1 MSEFTL
7 IHLLLCVT
15 FFGIGFIA
23 SQWLRSPAKNV
34 ATGDES
40 HSPNSNST
48 ITVDGP
54 SDCVVHH
61 EESSEEAQVAAA
73 EAISEV
79 VDRVRSLADGVRI
92 EVHEHSQSVEQINH
106 DLLATANVSDPE
118 AASRVISRLLDANRH
133 LDSRLS
139 MAEARLQ
146 EQSQLLRSHR
156 VEARTDALTGL
167 PNRRVFDEEIERLF
181 EEKRNTRRAS
191 SLIMIDIDHFKEFN
205 DVHGHQAGDLCLKKV
220 GEEIRQTVRG
230 IGGIV
235 MRYGGEEFA
244 VLLPGTEMFDAKVAA
259 QRLIRNIERLIVDF
273 DQKELSVTASLGVAE
288 IGRDSE
294 AAEWL
299 GRADRALYA
308 AKRDGRNRGCW
319 HDGQACHE
327 IIRRNADPVVEI
339 DQKKATIARRQAF
352 NHDVNRRLALFHR
365 KRQPLALIIAS
376 IDLIDNKPV
385 DEHSDFVAIQH
396 AVMQVFGAVLRDMDH
411 ICQLA
416 DNQFGA
422 LLPAADG
429 QEAAAVAERARDAIS
444 RIELKTPTDVIRIS
458 ISCGVAQALEGDEA
472 EHMLS
477 RSELALAHAQS
488 KNGNA
493 VYLLR
498 HEMDWESPLRVT
510 PEAVIANG

>member
-1 MSEFTL
+1 MSQFTL
-7 IHLLLCVT
+7 LHLLSCLL
-15 FFGIGFIA
+15 FFAIGFVA
-23 SQWLRSPAKNV
+23 AQWLRFPSKREDKHEQYETN
-34 ATGDES
+34 TGSELARDDQQDLPPGHE
-40 HSPNSNST
+40 
-48 ITVDGP
+48 DG
-54 SDCVVHH
+54 SQ
-61 EESSEEAQVAAA
+61 EAQMAAA
-73 EAISEV
+73 EALSEV

-118 AASRVISRLLDANRH
+118 AASRVISRLIDANRH
-133 LDSRLS
+133 LDSRLN

-181 EEKRNTRRAS
+181 KEKRDSRRVS
-191 SLIMIDIDHFKEFN
+191 SLIMVDIDHFKDFN
-205 DVHGHQAGDLCLKKV
+205 DRHGHQAGDLCLKKV
-220 GEEIRQTVRG
+220 GEVIRQTVRG

-244 VLLPGTEMFDAKVAA
+244 VLLPGTELFDAKVAA
-259 QRLIRNIERLIVDF
+259 QRLNRNIERLIVDF
-273 DQKELSVTASLGVAE
+273 EEKELNVTASLGVAE
-288 IGRDSE
+288 IGSDSE
-294 AAEWL
+294 ASEWL

-308 AKRDGRNRGCW
+308 AKREGRNRGCW

-327 IIRRNADPVVEI
+327 ITRRNTDPEI
-339 DQKKATIARRQAF
+339 EVDEESSTIARREAF

-376 IDLIDNKPV
+376 IDLIDGKAVEDHP
-385 DEHSDFVAIQH
+385 DFVAIQQ

-411 ICQLA
+411 YCQLT

-429 QEAAAVAERARDAIS
+429 HDAAVVAERARDAIS
-444 RIELKTPTDVIRIS
+444 RMELKTPTDVIRIS
-458 ISCGVAQALEGDEA
+458 ISCGVSQALEGDEA

-477 RSELALAHAQS
+477 RSELALAHAQG
-488 KNGNA
+488 KKGNA

-498 HEMDWESPLRVT
+498 HEMDWESPLRIT
-510 PEAVIANG
+510 PEAVIANE

>member
-23 SQWLRSPAKNV
+23 SQWLRYPAKQEDKNLETASDGIS
-34 ATGDES
+34 ATTED
-40 HSPNSNST
+40 NSADSSLQHE
-48 ITVDGP
+48 VDP
-54 SDCVVHH
+54 QQD
-61 EESSEEAQVAAA
+61 QVAVA

-79 VDRVRSLADGVRI
+79 VDRVRSLADGVRT
-92 EVHEHSQSVEQINH
+92 EVHEHSQSVEQLNH
-106 DLLATANVSDPE
+106 DLLASANVSDPE
-118 AASRVISRLLDANRH
+118 AASRIILRLIDANRH
-133 LDSRLS
+133 LDSRLNL
-139 MAEARLQ
+139 AEARLQ

-181 EEKRNTRRAS
+181 EEKRNARRAS
-191 SLIMIDIDHFKEFN
+191 SLIMVDIDHFKDFN
-205 DVHGHQAGDLCLKKV
+205 DRHGHQAGDLCLKKV

-259 QRLIRNIERLIVDF
+259 QRLNRNIERLIVDF
-273 DQKELSVTASLGVAE
+273 EQKELTVTASLGVAE
-288 IGRDSE
+288 IDRDSE

-308 AKRDGRNRGCW
+308 AKREGRNRGCW
-319 HDGQACHE
+319 HDGQASHA
-327 IIRRNADPVVEI
+327 IVRRNADPVAEVDERSS
-339 DQKKATIARRQAF
+339 AIARREAF
-352 NHDVNRRLALFHR
+352 NRDVNRRLALFHR
-365 KRQPLALIIAS
+365 KRQPLSLIVAS
-376 IDLIDNKPV
+376 IDQIDNKPV
-385 DEHSDFVAIQH
+385 EDHPDFIAIQH
-396 AVMQVFGAVLRDMDH
+396 AVMQVFGAILRDMDH
-411 ICQLA
+411 VCQLA

-429 QEAAAVAERARDAIS
+429 QEAAIVAERTRDAIS
-444 RIELKTPTDVIRIS
+444 RLNLKTPTDVIRIS
-458 ISCGVAQALEGDEA
+458 ISCGVSHALEGDEA

-477 RSELALAHAQS
+477 RSESALGYAQS

-498 HEMDWESPLRVT
+498 HEMDWESPLRIT
-510 PEAVIANG
+510 PEVVIASG

>member
-7 IHLLLCVT
+7 LHLVLCVT
-15 FFGIGFIA
+15 FFGIGFVA
-23 SQWLRSPAKNV
+23 SQWLRPPARKEEGELAPVRQNLAV
-34 ATGDES
+34 NTDRKQQNSASQDE
-40 HSPNSNST
+40 
-48 ITVDGP
+48 
-54 SDCVVHH
+54 
-61 EESSEEAQVAAA
+61 EAERAQVAAA

-92 EVHEHSQSVEQINH
+92 EVHEHSQSVEKINH
-106 DLLATANVSDPE
+106 DLLASANVSDPE
-118 AASRVISRLLDANRH
+118 AASRVISRLIDANRD
-133 LDSRLS
+133 LDSQLNI
-139 MAEARLQ
+139 AEARLQ

-181 EEKRNTRRAS
+181 AEKRNTRRAS
-191 SLIMIDIDHFKEFN
+191 SLIMVDIDHFKDFN
-205 DVHGHQAGDLCLKKV
+205 DRHGHQAGDLCLKKV
-220 GEEIRQTVRG
+220 GEVIRQTVRG

-244 VLLPGTEMFDAKVAA
+244 VLLPGTELFDAKVAT
-259 QRLIRNIERLIVDF
+259 QRLNRNIERLIVDF
-273 DQKELSVTASLGVAE
+273 EQKELAVTASLGVAE

-294 AAEWL
+294 PAEWL

-308 AKRDGRNRGCW
+308 AKGHGRNCGCW
-319 HDGQACHE
+319 HDGQDCHQ
-327 IIRRNADPVVEI
+327 ITRRNADPVIEVDHESNS
-339 DQKKATIARRQAF
+339 IARREAF
-352 NHDVNRRLALFHR
+352 THDLNRRLALFHR
-365 KRQPLALIIAS
+365 KRQPLSLITAQ
-376 IDLIDNKPV
+376 IDLIDGKSV
-385 DEHSDFVAIQH
+385 EEHPDFGAIQQ
-396 AVMQVFGAVLRDMDH
+396 AVMQVFRAVLRDMDH

-429 QEAAAVAERARDAIS
+429 QEAAAVAERAREAIS
-444 RIELKTPTDVIRIS
+444 RLELKTPTDVIRIS
-458 ISCGVAQALEGDEA
+458 ISCGVSHALEGDEA

-477 RSELALAHAQS
+477 RSESALEHAQN
-488 KNGNA
+488 KKGNA

-510 PEAVIANG
+510 PEVVIATG

>member
-1 MSEFTL
+1 M
-7 IHLLLCVT
+7 
-15 FFGIGFIA
+15 FFGIGFVTA
-23 SQWLRSPAKNV
+23 HWLRRNPKQEGTSE
-34 ATGDES
+34 ES
-40 HSPNSNST
+40 QTKST
-48 ITVDGP
+48 SISLGDGP
-54 SDCVVHH
+54 QDRLPRHQDRDR
-61 EESSEEAQVAAA
+61 EAQAAAA
-73 EAISEV
+73 EALSEV

-106 DLLATANVSDPE
+106 DLLATANISDPE
-118 AASRVISRLLDANRH
+118 AASRVISRLIDANRH
-133 LDSRLS
+133 LDSRLNV
-139 MAEARLQ
+139 AEARLQ
-146 EQSQLLRSHR
+146 EQTQLLRSHR

-181 EEKRNTRRAS
+181 EEKRNSRRAS
-191 SLIMIDIDHFKEFN
+191 SLIMVDIDHFKDFN
-205 DVHGHQAGDLCLKKV
+205 DRHGHQAGDLCLRKV

-259 QRLIRNIERLIVDF
+259 RRLNRNIERLIVDF
-273 DQKELSVTASLGVAE
+273 EQKELCVTASLGVAE
-288 IGRDSE
+288 IGRDSD
-294 AAEWL
+294 ASEWL

-308 AKRDGRNRGCW
+308 AKHDGRNRGFW

-327 IIRRNADPVVEI
+327 IARRDADPAIEVDEVSSVV
-339 DQKKATIARRQAF
+339 ARRQAF
-352 NHDVNRRLALFHR
+352 ISDLNRRLALFHR
-365 KRQPLALIIAS
+365 KRQPLALITAS
-376 IDLIDNKPV
+376 IDVIDEKPV
-385 DEHSDFVAIQH
+385 EEHPDYGAIQH
-396 AVMQVFGAVLRDMDH
+396 AVMQVFSAVLRDMDH

-429 QEAAAVAERARDAIS
+429 QDAAVVAERARDAIS
-444 RIELKTPTDVIRIS
+444 RLELKTPTDVIRIS
-458 ISCGVAQALEGDEA
+458 ISCGISHALEGDEA

-477 RSELALAHAQS
+477 RSESALEHARG

-498 HEMDWESPLRVT
+498 HEMDWESPLRIT

>member
-23 SQWLRSPAKNV
+23 SQWLRFPAKKEDRNV
-34 ATGDES
+34 EPAHNNLATFPEDMAS
-40 HSPNSNST
+40 AAPA
-48 ITVDGP
+48 V
-54 SDCVVHH
+54 
-61 EESSEEAQVAAA
+61 SEIDTPQAQAAVA

-79 VDRVRSLADGVRI
+79 VERVRSLADGVRT

-106 DLLATANVSDPE
+106 DLLASANVSDPE
-118 AASRVISRLLDANRH
+118 AASRIILRLIDANRH
-133 LDSRLS
+133 LDSRLNL
-139 MAEARLQ
+139 AETRLQ

-181 EEKRNTRRAS
+181 EEKRNSRRPS
-191 SLIMIDIDHFKEFN
+191 SLIMVDIDHFKDFN
-205 DVHGHQAGDLCLKKV
+205 DRHGHQAGDLCLKKV

-259 QRLIRNIERLIVDF
+259 QRLNRNIERLIVDF
-273 DQKELSVTASLGVAE
+273 EQKELTVTASLGVAE

-294 AAEWL
+294 AADWL

-319 HDGQACHE
+319 HDGQASHA
-327 IIRRNADPVVEI
+327 IMRRNADPVVEV
-339 DQKKATIARRQAF
+339 DGRSNAIARREAF
-352 NHDVNRRLALFHR
+352 NRDVNRRLALFHR
-365 KRQPLALIIAS
+365 KRQPLSLIIAS

-385 DEHSDFVAIQH
+385 EDHPDFVAIQH

-429 QEAAAVAERARDAIS
+429 QEAAIVAERARDAIS
-444 RIELKTPTDVIRIS
+444 RIDLKTPTDVIRIS
-458 ISCGVAQALEGDEA
+458 ISCGVSHALEGDEA

-477 RSELALAHAQS
+477 RSESALGHAQG
-488 KNGNA
+488 KGGNA
-493 VYLLR
+493 VYLSR
-498 HEMDWESPLRVT
+498 HEMDWESPLRIT

>member
-1 MSEFTL
+1 M
-7 IHLLLCVT
+7 
-15 FFGIGFIA
+15 FFGIGFVSA
-23 SQWLRSPAKNV
+23 QWLRRDPKGGGTSGASQDQTKSAN
-34 ATGDES
+34 AEDELQARLPLR
-40 HSPNSNST
+40 HDNSR
-48 ITVDGP
+48 
-54 SDCVVHH
+54 
-61 EESSEEAQVAAA
+61 EAQVAAA
-73 EAISEV
+73 EALSEV

-106 DLLATANVSDPE
+106 DLLATANLSDPE
-118 AASRVISRLLDANRH
+118 AASHVISRLIDANRH
-133 LDSRLS
+133 LDSRLNV
-139 MAEARLQ
+139 AEARLQ

-156 VEARTDALTGL
+156 VEARTDPLTGL

-181 EEKRNTRRAS
+181 EEKRDLRRAS
-191 SLIMIDIDHFKEFN
+191 SLIMVDIDHFKDFN
-205 DVHGHQAGDLCLKKV
+205 DQYGHQAGDLCLRKV

-259 QRLIRNIERLIVDF
+259 RRLNRNIERLIVDF
-273 DQKELSVTASLGVAE
+273 AQKELRVTASLGVAE

-294 AAEWL
+294 ASEWL

-308 AKRDGRNRGCW
+308 AKHDGRNRGFW
-319 HDGQACHE
+319 HDGQTSHE
-327 IIRRNADPVVEI
+327 ITRREADPAVEV
-339 DQKKATIARRQAF
+339 DEASNAAARRQAF
-352 NHDVNRRLALFHR
+352 THDLNRRLALFHR
-365 KRQPLALIIAS
+365 KRQPLALITSS
-376 IDLIDNKPV
+376 IDIIDGMPV
-385 DEHSDFVAIQH
+385 EEHPDFGAIQH
-396 AVMQVFGAVLRDMDH
+396 AVMQVFSVVLRDMDH

-416 DNQFGA
+416 DNQFGV

-429 QEAAAVAERARDAIS
+429 QDAAVVAERAREAIS
-444 RIELKTPTDVIRIS
+444 RLELKTPTDVIRIS
-458 ISCGVAQALEGDEA
+458 ISCGVSHALEGDEA

-477 RSELALAHAQS
+477 RSESALEHARN

-498 HEMDWESPLRVT
+498 HEMDWESPLRIT